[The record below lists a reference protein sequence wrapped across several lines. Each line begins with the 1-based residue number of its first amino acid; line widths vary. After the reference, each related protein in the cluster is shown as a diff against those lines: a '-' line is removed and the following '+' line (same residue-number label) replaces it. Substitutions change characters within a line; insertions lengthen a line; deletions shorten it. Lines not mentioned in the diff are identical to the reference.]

1 MVDAMSIDWHD
12 LRGVFEEQERTQN
25 AADEARAQRLEI
37 ERERLELAKARE
49 QRQAEQQRQRLAQ
62 QERQVRSDNIVYI
75 TSIAI
80 TFCSILASMI
90 LFVVILIKG

>member
-1 MVDAMSIDWHD
+1 MSIDWHD

-75 TSIAI
+75 TSIMI

-90 LFVVILIKG
+90 LFVVILVKG